1 MFRLSFGTVSP
12 APGPQPTFEAQPCV
26 ELAPTMPSATE
37 EAKMSLE
44 AYLKQHKIQG
54 AVNELVNSLL
64 ESKPADPFLYMVRRR
79 TSTLSLPQRELSSH
93 APLARL
99 RPTS

>member
-1 MFRLSFGTVSP
+1 
-12 APGPQPTFEAQPCV
+12 
-26 ELAPTMPSATE
+26 MPSATE

-99 RPTS
+99 TRSLYARPTS